1 VKTKYRRKRL
11 PYREEAS
18 RYRRRRRSPSR
29 EESGNVGDIHDK
41 KNTLPQSTK
50 LQTPYIDFNFVE
62 NSNKTE
68 STTAVTCQHETR
80 APLNSRLSFFFFFLV
95 GKKIYFLFYEMY
107 FYLFFISFLHKGKI
121 AVSIIYRLVG
131 LYSPYP
137 VLNILVRIL

>member
-80 APLNSRLSFFFFFLV
+80 APLNSRLSFFFFFWWE
-95 GKKIYFLFYEMY
+95 KKYIFYFMKCIFIYFSF
-107 FYLFFISFLHKGKI
+107 LFFTKGK
-121 AVSIIYRLVG
+121 LQFQ
-131 LYSPYP
+131 
-137 VLNILVRIL
+137 